1 MKIFDSMKRIGLV
14 IFLLLMILIP
24 AGAQYHYQ
32 DSKNVE
38 MLRPSEYRTPVRTEL
53 YIPQVCGY
61 NVYKSDLHTHSVYSD
76 GQVTP
81 QYRIR
86 EAWLDGLDVIA
97 VTEHI
102 EYRPNEEIFYDYLNE
117 YAKKEYKPVPKG
129 LDEGKPMVDLNY
141 AVTEAQKE
149 AVKYGML
156 IIPGTEI
163 TRNGTEVGHFNA
175 LFTLDNNLI
184 YDKDPVQAI
193 RNAKAQGALV
203 MHNHPGWTR
212 KNIAMTKAEVQAYG
226 EGLIDGVE
234 VMNGVEFYPGVIDR
248 VRDGKMFI
256 AANTDIHASTAAE
269 YNVYGEIR
277 PMTLILAKDKSLDS
291 IREALEAGRTMAYGF
306 GHLCGP
312 EELLLD
318 LFKASV
324 TLSPV
329 DGKKVSLTNMTSIP
343 YIIKKENGNPVRI
356 PPFSTYN
363 TSIPQGAAT
372 LSFTVLNIWTG
383 ENTHLKVELPIK

>member
-1 MKIFDSMKRIGLV
+1 MKKIGLV
-14 IFLLLMILIP
+14 YFLVLVIMFP

-38 MLRPSEYRTPVRTEL
+38 MLRHSEHRTPVRTEMI
-53 YIPQVCGY
+53 IPQVCGY
-61 NVYKSDLHTHSVYSD
+61 NVYKSDLHTHTVYSD

-81 QYRIR
+81 QYRVR
-86 EAWLDGLDVIA
+86 EGWLDGLDVMA

-102 EYRPNEEIFYDYLNE
+102 EYRPNEAIFYDYLNE
-117 YAKKEYKPVPKG
+117 YGEKEYKPVQKG
-129 LDEGKPMVDLNY
+129 LDEGNTMVDLNY
-141 AVTEAQKE
+141 AVKESQKE
-149 AVKYGML
+149 AAKYGML

-163 TRNGTEVGHFNA
+163 TRNGTDVGHFNA
-175 LFTLDNNLI
+175 LFTSDNNLI

-212 KNIAMTKAEVQAYG
+212 KNIAMTETEEQAYG

-234 VMNGVEFYPGVIDR
+234 VMNSAEFYPGVIDR
-248 VRDGKMFI
+248 VREGKMFI
-256 AANTDIHASTAAE
+256 AANTDIHASTAVE
-269 YNVYGEIR
+269 YNVFGETR
-277 PMTLILAKDKSLDS
+277 PMTLILAKDRSLDS
-291 IREALEAGRTMAYGF
+291 IREALEAGRTIAYGF

-324 TLSPV
+324 ILSPL

-363 TSIPQGAAT
+363 TSIPQNAVT
-372 LSFTVLNIWTG
+372 LSLTVLNLWTG
-383 ENTHLKVELPIK
+383 ADTHLKVEVPIK

>member
-1 MKIFDSMKRIGLV
+1 MLKKIVVFFSLV
-14 IFLLLMILIP
+14 LTAVIP

-38 MLRPSEYRTPVRTEL
+38 MLRHSEYRTPVRTEIV
-53 YIPQVCGY
+53 IPQVCGY

-81 QYRIR
+81 KYRVR
-86 EAWLDGLDVIA
+86 EAWLDGLDLIA

-102 EYRPNEEIFYDYLNE
+102 EYRPDEGIFYDYLKE
-117 YAKKEYKPVPKG
+117 YTNKEYKPGTEG
-129 LDEGKPMVDLNY
+129 LGEGKSMVDLNY
-141 AVTEAQKE
+141 AVKESQKE
-149 AVKYGML
+149 AVKYGIL
-156 IIPGTEI
+156 VIPGTEI
-163 TRNGTEVGHFNA
+163 TRSGSDVGHFNA
-175 LFTLDNNLI
+175 LFTTDNNLI

-212 KNIAMTKAEVQAYG
+212 KSIAMTETEKIAYG

-234 VMNGVEFYPGVIDR
+234 VMNSTEFYPGVIDR
-248 VRDGKMFI
+248 VREGNMFI
-256 AANTDIHASTAAE
+256 AANTDIHASTAEE
-269 YNVYGEIR
+269 YNVLGGTR

-291 IREALEAGRTMAYGF
+291 IREALEAGRTIAYGF
-306 GHLCGP
+306 GHLCGS

-324 TLSPV
+324 KLSPV
-329 DGKKVSLTNMTSIP
+329 DGKKVSLTNLTSIP
-343 YIIKKENGNPVRI
+343 YIVKKENGNPVRI
-356 PPFSTYN
+356 APFSTYN
-363 TSIPQGAAT
+363 TSIPENAGT
-372 LSFTVLNIWTG
+372 LSLTILNLWTG
-383 ENTHLKVELPIK
+383 ADTHLEVELPIK

>member
-1 MKIFDSMKRIGLV
+1 MIKKIVVLFSL
-14 IFLLLMILIP
+14 ILIAIIP

-38 MLRPSEYRTPVRTEL
+38 MLRHSEYRTPVRTEIL
-53 YIPQVCGY
+53 IPQVCGY

-86 EAWLDGLDVIA
+86 EAWLDGLDIIA

-117 YAKKEYKPVPKG
+117 YAKKEYKPVLKG

-163 TRNGTEVGHFNA
+163 TRNGTDVGHFNA
-175 LFTLDNNLI
+175 LFTSDNNLI

-212 KNIAMTKAEVQAYG
+212 KNIAMTEAEVQAYG

-234 VMNGVEFYPGVIDR
+234 VMNGAEFYPGVIDR
-248 VRDGKMFI
+248 VREGNMFI
-256 AANTDIHASTAAE
+256 AANTDIHASTAVE
-269 YNVYGEIR
+269 YNVYGETR

-291 IREALEAGRTMAYGF
+291 IREALEAGRTIAYGF
-306 GHLCGP
+306 GHLCGS

-329 DGKKVSLTNMTSIP
+329 DGKKVALTNMTSIP